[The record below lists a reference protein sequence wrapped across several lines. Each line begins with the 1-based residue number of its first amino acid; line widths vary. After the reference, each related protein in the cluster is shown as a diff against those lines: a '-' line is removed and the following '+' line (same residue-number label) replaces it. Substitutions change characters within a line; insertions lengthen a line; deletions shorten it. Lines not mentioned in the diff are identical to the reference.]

1 MTDSTIIEILL
12 AVLALMIGVGSFIGA
27 TRASKAQSDV
37 AIINIDAQAYERAQ
51 QIYESAIST
60 LERRV
65 TSLEGQV
72 ERLNTQNDE
81 LSRELARLRR
91 ENDDLRKAKSGEGT

>member
-12 AVLALMIGVGSFIGA
+12 AVLAVMIGLGSFIGA

-60 LERRV
+60 LEKRV
-65 TSLEGQV
+65 TSLEKQV
-72 ERLNTQNDE
+72 EILQTHNEE
-81 LSRELARLRR
+81 LTVEVSRLRR
-91 ENDDLRKAKSGEGT
+91 ENAELRE